1 MALRHTARMRTSTSA
16 KPRRAAIL
24 GACGLLLRMTLAT
37 AAPPADAAPVAVGHA
52 LPDVLMT
59 GLNGPSRRL
68 SSYRG
73 RPLIINVW
81 ASWCGPCRAETASL
95 ERLAWLPTQ
104 EPFAIIGISTDD
116 HRERALRWLQASRA
130 TLSHFIDHDVQLET
144 LLGARQI
151 PLTVLVD
158 AQGRVVQRVYGARA
172 WDSAESQ
179 ALVRRAFAAPARR

>member
-1 MALRHTARMRTSTSA
+1 M
-16 KPRRAAIL
+16 PL
-24 GACGLLLRMTLAT
+24 GS
-37 AAPPADAAPVAVGHA
+37 V
-52 LPDVLMT
+52 LPDVAMD
-59 GLNGPSRRL
+59 GLNGPARRL
-68 SSYRG
+68 GSWRG
-73 RPLIINVW
+73 RPLVVNVW